1 MDQKLYLSVDC
12 GFDKFKCCIG
22 DYLLAFSSKMIDVTN
37 SINAL
42 SVADGDNTYIEYKGS
57 VYMFGDS
64 IDQII
69 SMKSN
74 LKMYAE
80 ELDSNRNKQRFK
92 DRTFHISLLAAIGYS
107 IVAYDTVYNPEKDV
121 DKHLFRNLSNLQ
133 YFIGIGLPYGSMNE
147 WPQIKEF
154 LKQRHHFKIRR
165 GSKSCTFDFDLD
177 LSNANFLCNAQV
189 ITAFL
194 FQGASSDGN
203 LTIDKK
209 ALPCIMMDAGYKT
222 VGLFELA
229 KNLSINPETAFS
241 DTDHAM
247 YNIDKYVE
255 EKVKD
260 AGREDFSYLQVQYQI
275 MASYIQ
281 ININTANA
289 PHFATWY
296 HNRSGQAMSFLTAA
310 VLNYAIK
317 RQFLLIGYAP
327 KDISLEELPKVFQIR
342 IKGNESL
349 VKWENDLKMASLNK
363 RRTIEYILE
372 QSISTDTPIRY
383 TQAEMDM
390 KIAELTFGLTAREEK
405 SSVALSYVPVVNENP
420 TDNSSNE
427 AITKST
433 SSMKQDTSKVVS
445 ENKDTETASS
455 RTTEENNSDN
465 IFMNSAFAG
474 LE

>member
-177 LSNANFLCNAQV
+177 LSNANFLC
-189 ITAFL
+189 T
-194 FQGASSDGN
+194 
-203 LTIDKK
+203 
-209 ALPCIMMDAGYKT
+209 
-222 VGLFELA
+222 
-229 KNLSINPETAFS
+229 
-241 DTDHAM
+241 H
-247 YNIDKYVE
+247 
-255 EKVKD
+255 
-260 AGREDFSYLQVQYQI
+260 R
-275 MASYIQ
+275 
-281 ININTANA
+281 
-289 PHFATWY
+289 
-296 HNRSGQAMSFLTAA
+296 
-310 VLNYAIK
+310 
-317 RQFLLIGYAP
+317 
-327 KDISLEELPKVFQIR
+327 
-342 IKGNESL
+342 
-349 VKWENDLKMASLNK
+349 
-363 RRTIEYILE
+363 
-372 QSISTDTPIRY
+372 
-383 TQAEMDM
+383 
-390 KIAELTFGLTAREEK
+390 
-405 SSVALSYVPVVNENP
+405 
-420 TDNSSNE
+420 
-427 AITKST
+427 
-433 SSMKQDTSKVVS
+433 
-445 ENKDTETASS
+445 
-455 RTTEENNSDN
+455 
-465 IFMNSAFAG
+465 
-474 LE
+474 

>member
-177 LSNANFLCNAQV
+177 LSNANFLCNAQL

-260 AGREDFSYLQVQYQI
+260 AGREDFSYLQVQYHARGEGNPAVRKNTTVI
-275 MASYIQ
+275 NVKDIYEKVLAEEAIKLCSLLEGKYSLDDVENMFITGGTGIAYYPHIKKYMAEHHGL
-281 ININTANA
+281 TKVVL
-289 PHFATWY
+289 T
-296 HNRSGQAMSFLTAA
+296 NRADDGSEISPM
-310 VLNYAIK
+310 YAIV
-317 RQFLLIGYAP
+317 IGLH
-327 KDISLEELPKVFQIR
+327 KQ
-342 IKGNESL
+342 
-349 VKWENDLKMASLNK
+349 LKN
-363 RRTIEYILE
+363 
-372 QSISTDTPIRY
+372 RY
-383 TQAEMDM
+383 
-390 KIAELTFGLTAREEK
+390 K
-405 SSVALSYVPVVNENP
+405 
-420 TDNSSNE
+420 
-427 AITKST
+427 
-433 SSMKQDTSKVVS
+433 
-445 ENKDTETASS
+445 
-455 RTTEENNSDN
+455 
-465 IFMNSAFAG
+465 
-474 LE
+474 

>member
-260 AGREDFSYLQVQYQI
+260 AGREDFSYLQVQYH
-275 MASYIQ
+275 ARGEGNPAVRKNTTV
-281 ININTANA
+281 INVKDI
-289 PHFATWY
+289 Y
-296 HNRSGQAMSFLTAA
+296 EK
-310 VLNYAIK
+310 VLAEEAIK
-317 RQFLLIGYAP
+317 L
-327 KDISLEELPKVFQIR
+327 
-342 IKGNESL
+342 
-349 VKWENDLKMASLNK
+349 
-363 RRTIEYILE
+363 
-372 QSISTDTPIRY
+372 
-383 TQAEMDM
+383 
-390 KIAELTFGLTAREEK
+390 
-405 SSVALSYVPVVNENP
+405 
-420 TDNSSNE
+420 
-427 AITKST
+427 
-433 SSMKQDTSKVVS
+433 
-445 ENKDTETASS
+445 
-455 RTTEENNSDN
+455 
-465 IFMNSAFAG
+465 
-474 LE
+474 

>member
-260 AGREDFSYLQVQYQI
+260 AGREDFSYLQVQY
-275 MASYIQ
+275 
-281 ININTANA
+281 
-289 PHFATWY
+289 H
-296 HNRSGQAMSFLTAA
+296 
-310 VLNYAIK
+310 
-317 RQFLLIGYAP
+317 
-327 KDISLEELPKVFQIR
+327 
-342 IKGNESL
+342 
-349 VKWENDLKMASLNK
+349 
-363 RRTIEYILE
+363 
-372 QSISTDTPIRY
+372 
-383 TQAEMDM
+383 
-390 KIAELTFGLTAREEK
+390 AREEAIK
-405 SSVALSYVPVVNENP
+405 LCSLLEGKYSLDEVENMF
-420 TDNSSNE
+420 
-427 AITKST
+427 ITGGTGIAYYPHIKKYMAEHHGLT
-433 SSMKQDTSKVVS
+433 KVVLTNRADDGS
-445 ENKDTETASS
+445 EISPMYA
-455 RTTEENNSDN
+455 
-465 IFMNSAFAG
+465 IVIG
-474 LE
+474 LHKQLKNRYK